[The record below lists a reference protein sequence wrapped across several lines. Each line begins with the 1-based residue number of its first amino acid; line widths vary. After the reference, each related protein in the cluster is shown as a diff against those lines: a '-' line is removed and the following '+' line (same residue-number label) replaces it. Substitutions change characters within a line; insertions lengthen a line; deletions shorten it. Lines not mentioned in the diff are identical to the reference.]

1 MQKSFRMLVVFSL
14 LSLTALPCSHAE
26 QTGAN
31 PHPQIEVASSSAW
44 YVFVYTVRSYLG
56 L

>member
-1 MQKSFRMLVVFSL
+1 MQKSFRLLVVALL

-31 PHPQIEVASSSAW
+31 PHPQAAVASSSTW
-44 YVFVYTVRSYLG
+44 DVFVYTVRAYLG